1 MRIILICLQPGGA
14 RADFLIPKRSK
25 KQLDICGFLCDNACM
40 LNKELKKL
48 SREET
53 NAATRALM
61 AETMQIARTARL
73 TESQKLAQVKREI
86 SRERRINK
94 PLNLWS

>member
-1 MRIILICLQPGGA
+1 
-14 RADFLIPKRSK
+14 
-25 KQLDICGFLCDNACM
+25 M
-40 LNKELKKL
+40 LNKELKKM
-48 SREET
+48 STKEI
-53 NAATRALM
+53 NAQTRALM

>member
-1 MRIILICLQPGGA
+1 M
-14 RADFLIPKRSK
+14 
-25 KQLDICGFLCDNACM
+25 
-40 LNKELKKL
+40 

-61 AETMQIARTARL
+61 AEAMQIARTARL

>member
-1 MRIILICLQPGGA
+1 MRMILICLQPGDA

-25 KQLDICGFLCDNACM
+25 KQLDFCGFLCDNACM
-40 LNKELKKL
+40 LNKELKKM
-48 SREET
+48 STKEI
-53 NAATRALM
+53 NAQTRALM

>member
-25 KQLDICGFLCDNACM
+25 KQLDFCGFLCDNACM
-40 LNKELKKL
+40 LNKELKKM
-48 SREET
+48 STKEI
-53 NAATRALM
+53 NAQTRALM

>member
-14 RADFLIPKRSK
+14 RTDFLIPKRSK
-25 KQLDICGFLCDNACM
+25 KQLDFFGFLCDNACM
-40 LNKELKKL
+40 LNKKLKKM
-48 SREET
+48 SREEI